1 MNYLLKITDHK
12 TSVNIFLAFFFK
24 YFSFS
29 TVIFAMEGI
38 GTVMPI
44 ENSMR
49 KPEQFLGCPGVLNT
63 AMGTVMVLYAIIG
76 FLGYVRYG
84 NLVEASITLNLP
96 QGIL

>member
-1 MNYLLKITDHK
+1 
-12 TSVNIFLAFFFK
+12 
-24 YFSFS
+24 
-29 TVIFAMEGI
+29 MEGI

-84 NLVEASITLNLP
+84 DLVEASITLNLP